1 MEMDRYMKSPGE
13 QGSADAAAQR
23 RAARDHKWPLPAR
36 ILVAV
41 ALLPVWAAFLL
52 AAEGDFSVVG
62 PWFEPLLIALM
73 VATVIVVWTT
83 TARSQR

>member
-1 MEMDRYMKSPGE
+1 MEMDRYLNSPGAR
-13 QGSADAAAQR
+13 GNGDASASR
-23 RAARDHKWPLPAR
+23 RGAGDRKWPLPAR

-62 PWFEPLLIALM
+62 AWFEPLLIALM

>member
-1 MEMDRYMKSPGE
+1 MEIDRNL
-13 QGSADAAAQR
+13 ADNGKAGDR
-23 RAARDHKWPLPAR
+23 KWPLPAR

-62 PWFEPLLIALM
+62 AWFEPLLIALM
-73 VATVIVVWTT
+73 GVTVIVVWTT
-83 TARSQR
+83 TGRSQR

>member
-1 MEMDRYMKSPGE
+1 MEMDRYMKSPGA
-13 QGSADAAAQR
+13 QGSGDAAAR
-23 RAARDHKWPLPAR
+23 RRDARDRKWPLPAR

-62 PWFEPLLIALM
+62 AWFEPLLIALM

-83 TARSQR
+83 TGRSQR